1 MGANDIGNSLVMRSK
16 SHSQLEYK
24 YLPIVTDKERGRRG
38 GNFEEV
44 SPFFEMTL
52 TVKVLAEHKVS
63 PRERNECFFEPKCT
77 GATCKYA
84 GFSMHGREAVTTGRG
99 RRQAVDSCRRT
110 RRWHL
115 T

>member
-1 MGANDIGNSLVMRSK
+1 MG
-16 SHSQLEYK
+16 
-24 YLPIVTDKERGRRG
+24 G

-44 SPFFEMTL
+44 SPFYEMTL
-52 TVKVLAEHKVS
+52 TAKVLAEHKVS
-63 PRERNECFFEPKCT
+63 LRERERETNVFLSLNLLGQHANMRASACM
-77 GATCKYA
+77 A
-84 GFSMHGREAVTTGRG
+84 GRRLLRGRG